1 MAPTEVTTWHLEQRS
16 PDELR
21 PSRRAP
27 AEPVTLVRAE
37 VPLPELNRFLYTA
50 VGGDWWWWVRLSW
63 TYADWTEWVERPDV
77 ETWVASVRGTPAGY
91 FELQRQDGGDVEIAY
106 FGLIPRFIGMG
117 IGGWLLTEALRRAW
131 AIDGTTRVWL
141 HTCTL
146 DGPHARANY
155 EARGLRLFRT
165 ETAVEHLPDDAPGP
179 WPGARRRP

>member
-21 PSRRAP
+21 PATRLPS
-27 AEPVTLVRAE
+27 EPVTLLQAE

-50 VGGDWWWWVRLSW
+50 VGADWWWWTRLSW
-63 TYADWTEWVERPDV
+63 TYAEWIDWVERPDV

-91 FELQRQDGGDVEIAY
+91 FELQRQGGGDVEIVY
-106 FGLIPRFIGMG
+106 FGLISRFIGQG
-117 IGGWLLTEALRRAW
+117 FGGWLLTEALRRAW
-131 AIDGTTRVWL
+131 AIDDTTRVWL

-155 EARGLRLFRT
+155 EARGLRLFLT
-165 ETAVEHLPDDAPGP
+165 ETAVEHLPDDPLGP
-179 WPGARRRP
+179 WPGAVRPQ